1 MPIQVTEPLFA
12 WDCLEDSC
20 TLKTSKQLL
29 GGLPGA
35 ALVDWLTAARGIG
48 RKKRDGNRAI
58 FGPYRDR
65 WSKSGEVAF
74 AGTRFRDLI
83 YMTHVYG

>member
-1 MPIQVTEPLFA
+1 MPIQVTESLFA
-12 WDCLEDSC
+12 WDCLEDSR
-20 TLKTSKQLL
+20 TLKTITQLL
-29 GGLPGA
+29 GASPARPSSIG
-35 ALVDWLTAARGIG
+35 AARGIG

-74 AGTRFRDLI
+74 AGMRFRDLI
-83 YMTHVYG
+83 CMTHVYG